1 MPPTPTVTAAW
12 DVRVKLRLIPDI
24 RIFTPEVGRS
34 GVGLS
39 LASRCE
45 SCGMPMPTNED
56 HGAHDPDNPYCI
68 HCTDL
73 DGKLLPF
80 EKKFD
85 ELVAS
90 TMDTRWM
97 SREEAERSVREQLL
111 QMPAW
116 RSKVEK
122 LMAKT
127 PATTQTPTQT
137 PSAQS

>member
-1 MPPTPTVTAAW
+1 M
-12 DVRVKLRLIPDI
+12 
-24 RIFTPEVGRS
+24 
-34 GVGLS
+34 
-39 LASRCE
+39 
-45 SCGMPMPTNED
+45 
-56 HGAHDPDNPYCI
+56 

-90 TMDTRWM
+90 TMETRWM

-122 LMAKT
+122 LMAKALT
-127 PATTQTPTQT
+127 AAQTPTPT
-137 PSAQS
+137 PSAQAQA